1 VSTSKPLENFH
12 TVRPDLVEV
21 PATANARDAME
32 AAALQRL
39 YEVLDPRMRDEM
51 RSFLESP
58 DFNEQTSVNR
68 IRNAEAARMLAQ
80 IYAIRQ
86 ARRDDAR
93 LLDQQELARL
103 SSTSVTVAVTKTAPT
118 TKNAAT
124 IVRTQAGENLI
135 VLSSEDVSAEL
146 LAHAFL
152 TLAASRVSHGELPSR
167 QIRIVVKRGTLARAP
182 RDQIALAVPIIA
194 QLADATPSD
203 VKGVGRV
210 PSVTTTVGP
219 VK

>member
-58 DFNEQTSVNR
+58 DFNEQPSVNR

-93 LLDQQELARL
+93 LLDLGIRL
-103 SSTSVTVAVTKTAPT
+103 P
-118 TKNAAT
+118 
-124 IVRTQAGENLI
+124 
-135 VLSSEDVSAEL
+135 
-146 LAHAFL
+146 
-152 TLAASRVSHGELPSR
+152 LPFRS
-167 QIRIVVKRGTLARAP
+167 
-182 RDQIALAVPIIA
+182 
-194 QLADATPSD
+194 
-203 VKGVGRV
+203 
-210 PSVTTTVGP
+210 
-219 VK
+219 